1 MVRTSSHVL
10 IFFSL
15 RVGGSTQG
23 RGIWLQSYL
32 LFLQEQIKDII
43 INAMARV
50 QESGLGLM
58 KSVRAETLKT
68 LRDSASEL

>member
-1 MVRTSSHVL
+1 
-10 IFFSL
+10 
-15 RVGGSTQG
+15 
-23 RGIWLQSYL
+23 LQD
-32 LFLQEQIKDII
+32 EKK
-43 INAMARV
+43 NAMARV